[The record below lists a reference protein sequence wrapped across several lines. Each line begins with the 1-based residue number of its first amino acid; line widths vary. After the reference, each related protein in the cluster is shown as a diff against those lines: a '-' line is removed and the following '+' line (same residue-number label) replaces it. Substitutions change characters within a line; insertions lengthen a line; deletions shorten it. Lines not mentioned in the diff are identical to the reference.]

1 MTSAIAQF
9 SECTP
14 QGSED
19 RARDALAALEP
30 SERLRAAFEQHFAL
44 VWRSLRRFGVAEGRV
59 DDAVQH
65 VFLTFSARLPKVP
78 RASERAFLLSTA
90 VRVAANTR
98 RLDARSREV
107 PSDQL
112 EAVGDDCH
120 TPEQLLDWKQRR
132 EALDRAL
139 DLLPLEQRAVFVL
152 YELEGFS
159 LPEIAH
165 NLGIRLG
172 TATSR
177 LRRARARFE
186 VLADGFDLPETGDE

>member
-1 MTSAIAQF
+1 
-9 SECTP
+9 
-14 QGSED
+14 
-19 RARDALAALEP
+19 
-30 SERLRAAFEQHFAL
+30 LRAAFEQHFAL

-65 VFLTFSARLPKVP
+65 VFLTFSARLPKVA

-112 EAVGDDCH
+112 ETVGEDCH

-186 VLADGFDLPETGDE
+186 ALADGFDLPETGDE

>member
-1 MTSAIAQF
+1 MTSAIAELSGQ
-9 SECTP
+9 TP
-14 QGSED
+14 QGSD
-19 RARDALAALEP
+19 DPAADAPATLET
-30 SERLRAAFEQHFAL
+30 SVRLRAAFEQYFAL

-65 VFLTFSARLPKVP
+65 VFLTFSARLPKIAH
-78 RASERAFLLSTA
+78 ASERAFLLSTA
-90 VRVAANTR
+90 VRVAANAR

-107 PSDQL
+107 SSDQL
-112 EAVGDDCH
+112 DAIGEDCH

-132 EALDRAL
+132 EALDQAL
-139 DLLPLEQRAVFVL
+139 DLLPLDQRAVFVL
-152 YELEGFS
+152 FELEGFS

-186 VLADGFDLPETGDE
+186 ALADGLDFPETGDE